1 MLPDLG
7 TSGTAPGT
15 LRLNAPSGAGCSLT
29 LLLGAAWLQRFQGL
43 DRHRPS
49 GALPEVAGTGP
60 FLPPF
65 VGMTPLATDGPGSGS
80 GAGSGRDH
88 AEKWQSRGVSHT
100 TLMVTKTTKSAG
112 LNPVST
118 RTRVLFLTRSPPA
131 QAPSSSAST
140 APPMPVPHRTRIFPY
155 PPHQGTEPHPLP
167 HRTRTIR
174 RTTSLDSSTQHPNK
188 PSLWTHLPGADQTT
202 GETPPNMAQRRPP
215 DHCPVPPLALPH
227 EQNNST
233 RPPPTPAQSGDTLF
247 PTTRSRSV
255 HAVHD
260 RVPAGASH
268 GHPFSRRTST
278 VLSTNKYRSRERG
291 AGAGGRDSPRA
302 HATGRPGPGE
312 PPAAWAP
319 SWGS

>member
-1 MLPDLG
+1 M
-7 TSGTAPGT
+7 
-15 LRLNAPSGAGCSLT
+15 
-29 LLLGAAWLQRFQGL
+29 
-43 DRHRPS
+43 
-49 GALPEVAGTGP
+49 VATFP
-60 FLPPF
+60 
-65 VGMTPLATDGPGSGS
+65 
-80 GAGSGRDH
+80 GAGSPPALWGPSGRWLEHPISTTFRWYDATRHRRPRRRIRRRLWTRPCGKVAVRQGVPHHIDGDQDH
-88 AEKWQSRGVSHT
+88 KISWPQPLEH
-100 TLMVTKTTKSAG
+100 
-112 LNPVST
+112 PH
-118 RTRVLFLTRSPPA
+118 RVLFLTRSPPA

-140 APPMPVPHRTRIFPY
+140 AHSFPHRT
-155 PPHQGTEPHPLP
+155 H
-167 HRTRTIR
+167 TIR
-174 RTTSLDSSTQHPNK
+174 RTTSLDSSTQHQNK
-188 PSLWTHLPGADQTT
+188 PSSWTHLPGADQTA
-202 GETPPNMAQRRPP
+202 GEAPPNMAQRRPP

-302 HATGRPGPGE
+302 HATAGPGTRPGKPGPKMKHGPT
-312 PPAAWAP
+312 PPRAWAR
-319 SWGS
+319 

>member
-1 MLPDLG
+1 M
-7 TSGTAPGT
+7 
-15 LRLNAPSGAGCSLT
+15 
-29 LLLGAAWLQRFQGL
+29 
-43 DRHRPS
+43 
-49 GALPEVAGTGP
+49 VATFP
-60 FLPPF
+60 
-65 VGMTPLATDGPGSGS
+65 
-80 GAGSGRDH
+80 GAGSPPALRGPSGGGRNGSISTTFRWYDATRH
-88 AEKWQSRGVSHT
+88 RRPRERIRRRLWTRPCGKVAVERGVPHHSSGDQNHK
-100 TLMVTKTTKSAG
+100 LGQPQPREHPHVRPLPSPDP
-112 LNPVST
+112 LQH
-118 RTRVLFLTRSPPA
+118 RS
-131 QAPSSSAST
+131 PSSSAST
-140 APPMPVPHRTRIFPY
+140 AHS
-155 PPHQGTEPHPLP
+155 LP
-167 HRTRTIR
+167 HRTHTIR
-174 RTTSLDSSTQHPNK
+174 RTTSLDSSAQHQNK
-188 PSLWTHLPGADQTT
+188 PSLWTHLPGADQTA
-202 GETPPNMAQRRPP
+202 GETLPNIAQRRPP

-260 RVPAGASH
+260 RVPARASH

>member
-1 MLPDLG
+1 
-7 TSGTAPGT
+7 
-15 LRLNAPSGAGCSLT
+15 
-29 LLLGAAWLQRFQGL
+29 LQRFQGL

-49 GALPEVAGTGP
+49 GTLPEVAGTGP

-80 GAGSGRDH
+80 GAGFGRDH
-88 AEKWQSRGVSHT
+88 AEKWQSRGVSRT
-100 TLMVTKTTKSAG
+100 TLIVTNIT
-112 LNPVST
+112 
-118 RTRVLFLTRSPPA
+118 SPASLKCGSQPRGHPHVRPLPPQSLPA

-140 APPMPVPHRTRIFPY
+140 APQSSPVPHRTRIFSY
-155 PPHQGTEPHPLP
+155 PTRQEAGPHSLP
-167 HRTRTIR
+167 NETHTRQRQTA
-174 RTTSLDSSTQHPNK
+174 SLNSSAQHQNK
-188 PSLWTHLPGADQTT
+188 PSLWTHLPGADQTA

-233 RPPPTPAQSGDTLF
+233 HPPPTPAQSGDTLF

-255 HAVHD
+255 HAVRD
-260 RVPAGASH
+260 RVPSAGASH

-278 VLSTNKYRSRERG
+278 VLSTNKYRSRERE
-291 AGAGGRDSPRA
+291 AWAGGRDSPRA
-302 HATGRPGPGE
+302 HATAGPGRQGQVQDALLAPTPRHRGPGPGE

>member
-1 MLPDLG
+1 
-7 TSGTAPGT
+7 
-15 LRLNAPSGAGCSLT
+15 
-29 LLLGAAWLQRFQGL
+29 
-43 DRHRPS
+43 
-49 GALPEVAGTGP
+49 
-60 FLPPF
+60 
-65 VGMTPLATDGPGSGS
+65 
-80 GAGSGRDH
+80 
-88 AEKWQSRGVSHT
+88 
-100 TLMVTKTTKSAG
+100 MVTKTTRSAG
-112 LNPVST
+112 LNPAST
-118 RTRVLFLTRSPPA
+118 RTC
-131 QAPSSSAST
+131 APSPHQIPFGADPRRRAR
-140 APPMPVPHRTRIFPY
+140 APRRRPSPIPHRTRIFPY
-155 PPHQGTEPHPLP
+155 PTHQGTEPHPLP
-167 HRTRTIR
+167 HRMRTIR

-291 AGAGGRDSPRA
+291 AWAGGRDSPRA
-302 HATGRPGPGE
+302 HSTAGPRGAPGTPQALYPRAHATGRPGSGE

>member
-1 MLPDLG
+1 MVNR
-7 TSGTAPGT
+7 SG
-15 LRLNAPSGAGCSLT
+15 LNAPSGAGCSLT

-43 DRHRPS
+43 DRHRPC

-80 GAGSGRDH
+80 GASFGRDH
-88 AEKWQSRGVSHT
+88 AEKWRSSGVSRT
-100 TLMVTKTTKSAG
+100 TLIVTNITSPASLKCGSQPRG
-112 LNPVST
+112 HPHVRPLPSPD
-118 RTRVLFLTRSPPA
+118 LLQHRS
-131 QAPSSSAST
+131 PSSSAST

-291 AGAGGRDSPRA
+291 AWAGGRDSPRA

>member
-1 MLPDLG
+1 M
-7 TSGTAPGT
+7 ARC
-15 LRLNAPSGAGCSLT
+15 RLNAPSGAGCSLT
-29 LLLGAAWLQRFQGL
+29 LLLGAAWLQRFQGP

-49 GALPEVAGTGP
+49 GTLPEVAGTGP

-80 GAGSGRDH
+80 GAGFGRDH
-88 AEKWQSRGVSHT
+88 AEKWQSGGVSRT
-100 TLMVTKTTKSAG
+100 TVVVTKVTDSVNLT
-112 LNPVST
+112 ST
-118 RTRVLFLTRSPPA
+118 DIRTCVPSLARASRRRP
-131 QAPSSSAST
+131 PSSSAST
-140 APPMPVPHRTRIFPY
+140 AHS
-155 PPHQGTEPHPLP
+155 LP

-215 DHCPVPPLALPH
+215 EHCPVPPLALPH

-302 HATGRPGPGE
+302 HSTAGPRGAPGTPQALYPRAHATGRPGPGE

>member
-1 MLPDLG
+1 M
-7 TSGTAPGT
+7 
-15 LRLNAPSGAGCSLT
+15 
-29 LLLGAAWLQRFQGL
+29 
-43 DRHRPS
+43 
-49 GALPEVAGTGP
+49 VATFP
-60 FLPPF
+60 
-65 VGMTPLATDGPGSGS
+65 
-80 GAGSGRDH
+80 GAGSPPALWGPSGGGRNGSISTTFRWYDATRH
-88 AEKWQSRGVSHT
+88 RRPRERIRRRLWTRPCGKVAVERDVSHHT
-100 TLMVTKTTKSAG
+100 DGDQDHKISW
-112 LNPVST
+112 PQP
-118 RTRVLFLTRSPPA
+118 REHPHRVLFLTRSPPVH
-131 QAPSSSAST
+131 APSSSAST
-140 APPMPVPHRTRIFPY
+140 AHSFPHRT
-155 PPHQGTEPHPLP
+155 H
-167 HRTRTIR
+167 TIR
-174 RTTSLDSSTQHPNK
+174 RTTSLDSSTQHQNK
-188 PSLWTHLPGADQTT
+188 PSSWTHLPGADQTA

-233 RPPPTPAQSGDTLF
+233 RPTPTPAQSGDTLF

-278 VLSTNKYRSRERG
+278 VLASNKYRSRERG
-291 AGAGGRDSPRA
+291 AWAGGRDSPRA